1 MSLFSSHNSSAP
13 RPQVNDGSITPAP
26 NPAPSPVPSSSG
38 SAPQG
43 QPQAQVPQQNQHGQ
57 FVYTVEDV
65 KKAVPSHIR
74 SNITQ
79 PLVDTLNNIAADPLI
94 AEDIRNNFVSYSAV
108 LKEGKFKVEDY
119 LNAVAYVSYKIM
131 GNTNEESYA
140 KTFPHRYSALIAKG
154 TAKKDIASYVSAY
167 NKGKLV
173 NLILEQTLVPSWVL
187 NQDLYQKAINVQAD
201 LMQNAQSEKV
211 RAEAANSL
219 LTHLGKPKEG
229 SFQISIGEV
238 ESSGMREMREMLRE
252 VAENQREAIGSG
264 RMRTIDVAAQR
275 IKAED
280 E

>member
-1 MSLFSSHNSSAP
+1 MSLFSSHKSSAP
-13 RPQVNDGSITPAP
+13 APAAQGT
-26 NPAPSPVPSSSG
+26 NVPAAQQASSSSG
-38 SAPQG
+38 S
-43 QPQAQVPQQNQHGQ
+43 QPQAQVPQQNQQNQHGQ

-140 KTFPHRYSALIAKG
+140 KTFPQRYSALIAKG
-154 TAKKDIASYVSAY
+154 TVKKDIASYVSAY

>member
-13 RPQVNDGSITPAP
+13 PPQVSDGSTAPTTNPAP
-26 NPAPSPVPSSSG
+26 NPAPSSSG
-38 SAPQG
+38 SK
-43 QPQAQVPQQNQHGQ
+43 PQAQVPQQNQHGQ
-57 FVYTVEDV
+57 HVYTVEDV

-79 PLVDTLNNIAADPLI
+79 PLVDILNNIAADPLI

-140 KTFPHRYSALIAKG
+140 KTFPQRYSALIAKG

>member
-13 RPQVNDGSITPAP
+13 RPQVNDGSTTPASNPAP
-26 NPAPSPVPSSSG
+26 NPVPSSSG
-38 SAPQG
+38 S

-140 KTFPHRYSALIAKG
+140 KTFPHRYSALIANG

-211 RAEAANSL
+211 RVEAANSL

>member
-13 RPQVNDGSITPAP
+13 RPQVSDGSTTPAP
-26 NPAPSPVPSSSG
+26 NPTPSPVPSSSG
-38 SAPQG
+38 S

-140 KTFPHRYSALIAKG
+140 KTFPHRYSVLIAKG
-154 TAKKDIASYVSAY
+154 TVKKDIASYVSTY

-219 LTHLGKPKEG
+219 LTHLSKPKDG

-275 IKAED
+275 IKAQD

>member
-13 RPQVNDGSITPAP
+13 PAQTQTPA
-26 NPAPSPVPSSSG
+26 PSSSG
-38 SAPQG
+38 S

-57 FVYTVEDV
+57 YVYTLEDV

-108 LKEGKFKVEDY
+108 LKEGRFKVEDY

-167 NKGKLV
+167 NKGKLI
-173 NLILEQTLVPSWVL
+173 NLILEQTLVPAWVL

-229 SFQISIGEV
+229 SFQINIGET
-238 ESSGMREMREMLRE
+238 ENSGMREMRDMLRQ
-252 VAENQREAIGSG
+252 VAMNQQEAIQQG
-264 RMRTIDVAAQR
+264 RMQTIDVAAQR
-275 IKAED
+275 IRAED
-280 E
+280 EYED

>member
-13 RPQVNDGSITPAP
+13 RPQVSDGSTTPAP

-38 SAPQG
+38 S

-74 SNITQ
+74 NNITQ

-154 TAKKDIASYVSAY
+154 TAMKDIASYVSAY

-173 NLILEQTLVPSWVL
+173 NLILEQTLVPTWVL

-201 LMQNAQSEKV
+201 LMRNAQSEKV
-211 RAEAANSL
+211 RVEAANSL

>member
-13 RPQVNDGSITPAP
+13 RPQVSDGSTTPAANPAP
-26 NPAPSPVPSSSG
+26 NPVPSSSG
-38 SAPQG
+38 S

-154 TAKKDIASYVSAY
+154 TVKKDIASYVSAY

>member
-13 RPQVNDGSITPAP
+13 RPHVSGGSNTDVTTTVTTSVTTPA
-26 NPAPSPVPSSSG
+26 PSSSG
-38 SAPQG
+38 S

-154 TAKKDIASYVSAY
+154 TVKKDIASYVSAY

-219 LTHLGKPKEG
+219 LTHLGKPKDG

>member
-1 MSLFSSHNSSAP
+1 MSLFTSHNSSAP
-13 RPQVNDGSITPAP
+13 RPQVSDGSTTPAP
-26 NPAPSPVPSSSG
+26 NPTPNPAPSSSG
-38 SAPQG
+38 S
-43 QPQAQVPQQNQHGQ
+43 QPQAQVSQQNQHGQ

-65 KKAVPSHIR
+65 KKAVPNHIR

-79 PLVDTLNNIAADPLI
+79 SLVDTLNNIAADPLI

-154 TAKKDIASYVSAY
+154 TSKKDIASYVSAY

>member
-1 MSLFSSHNSSAP
+1 M
-13 RPQVNDGSITPAP
+13 
-26 NPAPSPVPSSSG
+26 
-38 SAPQG
+38 
-43 QPQAQVPQQNQHGQ
+43 PQQNQHGQ
-57 FVYTVEDV
+57 IIYTMEDV

-94 AEDIRNNFVSYSAV
+94 AEDIRNNFISYSAV

-154 TAKKDIASYVSAY
+154 TVKKDIASYVSAY

-219 LTHLGKPKEG
+219 LTHLGKPKDG

-252 VAENQREAIGSG
+252 VAENQRDAIGSG

-275 IKAED
+275 IKTED

>member
-13 RPQVNDGSITPAP
+13 RPQVSDGSTTPATNPAP
-26 NPAPSPVPSSSG
+26 NPVPSSSG
-38 SAPQG
+38 SK
-43 QPQAQVPQQNQHGQ
+43 PQAQVPQQNQHGQ
-57 FVYTVEDV
+57 HVYTLEDV

-154 TAKKDIASYVSAY
+154 TAMKDIASYVSAY

-201 LMQNAQSEKV
+201 LMRNAQSEKV
-211 RAEAANSL
+211 RVEAANSL

>member
-13 RPQVNDGSITPAP
+13 RLQASDGSTAPATTS
-26 NPAPSPVPSSSG
+26 APDQAPSSSG
-38 SAPQG
+38 S

-154 TAKKDIASYVSAY
+154 TSKKDIASYVSAY

>member
-13 RPQVNDGSITPAP
+13 RPQVSDGSTTPAP
-26 NPAPSPVPSSSG
+26 NPAPNPVPSSSG
-38 SAPQG
+38 S

-154 TAKKDIASYVSAY
+154 TAMKDIASYVSAY

-173 NLILEQTLVPSWVL
+173 NLILEQTLVPTWVL

-201 LMQNAQSEKV
+201 LMRNAQSEKV
-211 RAEAANSL
+211 RVEAANSL